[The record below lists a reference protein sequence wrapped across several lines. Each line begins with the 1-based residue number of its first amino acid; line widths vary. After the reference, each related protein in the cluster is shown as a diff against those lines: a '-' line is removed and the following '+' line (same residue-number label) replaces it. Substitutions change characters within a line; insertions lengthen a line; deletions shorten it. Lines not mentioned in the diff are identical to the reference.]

1 MTDPATPEPGS
12 ADGFAL
18 SALTQAEL
26 AAWLRLDLT
35 PGIGRAT
42 ARRLLA
48 AFGSAEAIWQQPPP
62 RWREVVTVQQAS
74 RLAQEPEGLAEQLA
88 RTALWLRTPGNTGAT
103 VLAHTLLPLGHPQYP
118 QSLLDTED
126 PPLMLYVQGE
136 ARWLGSAPVWFPYP
150 ASLAIV
156 GSRSPSPQGAQN
168 ARSLAQAL
176 AEAGLCIVS
185 GLAQGIDAAAHAG
198 ALRAA
203 AASPSRPATIAV
215 VGTGLDQVYPRQHA
229 LLAAEI
235 ALHGLLVSEYPL
247 GSPPLAQHFPQRNRI
262 ISGLA
267 QGTLVVEA
275 ALKSGSL
282 ITARLASEQG
292 REVFAIPGSIH
303 APQSRG
309 CHALLRQGAKL
320 VETASDVLEE
330 LQGVKQQPPAPSG
343 TPTPISVS
351 ETQDPLLA
359 ALGHDP
365 QSLDSL
371 IERTGL
377 GAAELQARL
386 LDLELEGEVARMPGG
401 RFQRLAR
408 G

>member
-1 MTDPATPEPGS
+1 MTDPATPEPCD

-48 AFGSAEAIWQQPPP
+48 AFGSAEAIWQQSHP
-62 RWREVVTVQQAS
+62 RWREVVTAQQAS

-88 RTALWLRTPGNTGAT
+88 RTALWLRTPGNTGAA

-126 PPLMLYVQGE
+126 PPLMLYVQGA

-150 ASLAIV
+150 ASLAVV

-168 ARSLAQAL
+168 ARNLAQAL

-203 AASPSRPATIAV
+203 LRPATIAV

-229 LLAAEI
+229 SLAAQI

-330 LQGVKQQPPAPSG
+330 LQGLVQPSLSQPTTSAAAAEAPAAQG
-343 TPTPISVS
+343 
-351 ETQDPLLA
+351 PLLA
-359 ALGHDP
+359 ALGWDP
-365 QSLDSL
+365 QTLDSL
-371 IERTGL
+371 IERTGM

-386 LDLELEGEVARMPGG
+386 LDLELDGEVVRMPGG

-408 G
+408 S